1 MRGGA
6 DVGPI
11 TQDLAVGLGKTV
23 AGITV
28 GGALLEKYAG
38 LGSTTLVSTASGDLF
53 TTNAVIAA
61 CTYCT
66 SCLTSSFSTIEVV
79 ASLWIASVA
88 LKFKDSGVNE
98 DSLKSNVAELA
109 VAAVMGVI
117 AFVE

>member
-66 SCLTSSFSTIEVV
+66 SCLTSSFSTI
-79 ASLWIASVA
+79 ASVA

>member
-1 MRGGA
+1 MYPVSPYLSG
-6 DVGPI
+6 
-11 TQDLAVGLGKTV
+11 AVGVGKTL
-23 AGITV
+23 AGVTV
-28 GGALLEKYAG
+28 GGALLDKYAG
-38 LGSTTLVSTASGDLF
+38 VGSTTIVDAASGGVF

-61 CTYCT
+61 TTYCT

-98 DSLKSNVAELA
+98 DSLKANLVETAI
-109 VAAVMGVI
+109 AAVMGVI

>member
-1 MRGGA
+1 M
-6 DVGPI
+6 
-11 TQDLAVGLGKTV
+11 GKTL
-23 AGITV
+23 AGVTV
-28 GGALLEKYAG
+28 GGALLDKYAG
-38 LGSTTLVSTASGDLF
+38 VGSTTIVDAASGGVF

-61 CTYCT
+61 TTYCT

-98 DSLKSNVAELA
+98 DSLKANLVETAIA
-109 VAAVMGVI
+109 PIMGVI